1 MIRTISLMLLSLVLW
16 SCTAMDREP
25 VSTSTVT
32 ADVSLGRFSKEELAL
47 QAKKNASLQL
57 ARYVKL
63 VGNEYVLD
71 ITEADAA
78 KLGVD
83 PVIYQELQR
92 EVDGNN
98 KLMAAELAKDSTMK
112 LPDPQAIVKKL
123 ENYNNEK
130 VRKRSTGI

>member
-16 SCTAMDREP
+16 SCTAMDQEP

-32 ADVSLGRFSKEELAL
+32 TDVSLGRFSKEELAL

-63 VGNEYVLD
+63 VGKEYVLD
-71 ITEADAA
+71 ISEADAT

-83 PVIYQELQR
+83 PVIYRELQR
-92 EVDGNN
+92 EVDANN
-98 KLMAAELAKDSTMK
+98 KLLAAEMAKDTTMK

-123 ENYNNEK
+123 DNYNNEEA
-130 VRKRSTGI
+130 RKKSPGI